1 MNDGRKADSRERERV
16 HHIKLK
22 KKRRRKIRKFGCSS
36 IRQSGATSV
45 LLLLP
50 AIQHFFV
57 VYFNSSQQKIYI

>member
-1 MNDGRKADSRERERV
+1 MEEKQTAEREREFT
-16 HHIKLK
+16 ISNLK

-57 VYFNSSQQKIYI
+57 VYFNSSNKKYI